1 MDDLIKFSLSYT
13 TLKLLGKTLY
23 DNPFSAFSELIAN
36 SLDAGAT
43 KVYVF
48 IDARN
53 MHNAHIEVIDNGAG
67 MTEEQV
73 SNEYAKIGFN
83 GRGDSTTKM
92 GRKGIGKLS
101 AFYLS
106 NYYYVITKVCPG
118 DTRYYL
124 TNFSEIDE
132 SNENESPG
140 LRRRNDA
147 DRFENRVL
155 FDTFSCGTAIV
166 LENVQFRGYGKEVF
180 EAFANSLAELF
191 VFEPHDTSD
200 KDSNKQILFK
210 VVSGDEEPGSYK
222 PTERSIAFGN
232 MTDIV
237 VINDHALYEHLKKQ
251 KTTLSTSEYQDP
263 DTSRAQVVSEHPEDS
278 DVKALG
284 LHGWIGIHHTRDYKK
299 ARANDIKFVRT
310 SFFDPF
316 KIRLYIRG
324 KCAVFNLIPHLQSAS
339 QYTFSYLQGE
349 LFCDYLD
356 DNDLPDIASSNR
368 QSIDFNDD
376 RVVKLLSV
384 VNKIARKL
392 SDDWS
397 RRQTNDKKLAKKRQE
412 SAVKKVITDLN
423 RDLTEQVGN
432 ALTEEDAQEFTRRFA
447 ASIKQS
453 EEQVKFKTNY
463 RVFLSHRRS
472 EKFFA
477 DFIYHF
483 LTEKKGFDPS
493 WVFYTSKPGSPNE
506 SLEPLEAQIRNCI
519 TDTNSMV
526 VFCVSGKE
534 FKRSEY
540 TLFEAGAAW
549 ATRQESVLELQ
560 FCNYEDVPQYLTSMK
575 RKNTQVQDSSL
586 DEGSYKDVVSLLN
599 RLIRYLNHNILDDGE
614 KKSLVQPES
623 LPSPTQRQG
632 NPLLDFM
639 NQDVTKYWDTYVVQ
653 GFRDAQRHAQEG
665 SAAEQEMDETIKSLK
680 TILGDKQSAS
690 VTVQKSPLGRM
701 VVLESN
707 AKDKNND

>member
-106 NYYYVITKVCPG
+106 NHYYVITKVGPD

-124 TNFSEIDE
+124 TNFDEINE
-132 SNENESPG
+132 SNENDSPG

-147 DRFENRVL
+147 DRFENRAL
-155 FDTFSCGTAIV
+155 FNTFSCGTAIV

-180 EAFANSLAELF
+180 EAFSNSLAELF

-210 VVSGDEEPGSYK
+210 VVSGDEEPGSYE

-278 DVKALG
+278 EVKALG

-453 EEQVKFKTNY
+453 EEQVNFKTNY
-463 RVFLSHRRS
+463 RVFLSHRS
-472 EKFFA
+472 TENFFA
-477 DFIYHF
+477 EFIYHF

-493 WVFYTSKPGSPNE
+493 WIFYTSQPGSPDE
-506 SLEPLEAQIRNCI
+506 SLKPLESQIRDCI
-519 TDTNSMV
+519 TDSNSLV

-534 FKRSEY
+534 FKKSEY

-549 ATRQESVLELQ
+549 ATRQQSVLELQ
-560 FCNYEDVPQYLTSMK
+560 FHDYEDVPQYLTSM
-575 RKNTQVQDSSL
+575 RKNNTRMRDGAL
-586 DEGSYKDVVSLLN
+586 DESTYKDAVSLLN
-599 RLIRYLNHNILDDGE
+599 RLIEYLNRNYLEDTDQKGFI
-614 KKSLVQPES
+614 KPES
-623 LPSPTQRQG
+623 LPSPTERQDKS
-632 NPLLDFM
+632 LSDFM
-639 NQDVTKYWDTYVVQ
+639 DRDVVEYWNVYVARGFADTQ
-653 GFRDAQRHAQEG
+653 ARAQTIG
-665 SAAEQEMDETIKSLK
+665 VAEQEKHEIHESLK
-680 TILGDKQSAS
+680 AMLKNKEKAT
-690 VTVQKSPLGRM
+690 VTVQKNSLGRI
-701 VVLESN
+701 VVLEQSGR
-707 AKDKNND
+707 